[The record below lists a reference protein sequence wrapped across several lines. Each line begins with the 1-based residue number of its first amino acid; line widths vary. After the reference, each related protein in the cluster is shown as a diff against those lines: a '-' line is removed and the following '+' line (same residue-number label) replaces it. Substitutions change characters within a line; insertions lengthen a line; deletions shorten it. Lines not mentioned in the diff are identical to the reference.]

1 MDEGSRCVVGIT
13 QNQTAWTRFFLVAPD
28 LASLIVE
35 SKQNADVEKNLSSK
49 HYELTN
55 AARTK
60 VIVSALSLTT
70 TLQGFTNPFEYDGDD
85 IINIVSKA
93 VVVID
98 IQRDTE
104 QNGSGI

>member
-1 MDEGSRCVVGIT
+1 MLMLEFIKAV
-13 QNQTAWTRFFLVAPD
+13 QNGDWAMLK
-28 LASLIVE
+28 VE

-70 TLQGFTNPFEYDGDD
+70 TLQGFTNPFVYDDD
-85 IINIVSKA
+85 DYQYCVKNS
-93 VVVID
+93 
-98 IQRDTE
+98 
-104 QNGSGI
+104 SSC